1 MLPLRITLAGE
12 RRAEGAGQAHIERP
26 PSPGSNT
33 NRSRV
38 GSIIFYLA
46 GRRECSAGRFAAI
59 RSQHQASLGWRKRE
73 RQARAGERAVST
85 MSGSHLSKDFFEL
98 VKAIGESKS
107 KQEEDRIIM
116 NEVGVLKK
124 KMPEANVAR
133 EKMKEFLV
141 RMIYVEMLGH
151 DASFAYIKVSVGG
164 LHGSFRIRV

>member
-1 MLPLRITLAGE
+1 
-12 RRAEGAGQAHIERP
+12 
-26 PSPGSNT
+26 
-33 NRSRV
+33 
-38 GSIIFYLA
+38 
-46 GRRECSAGRFAAI
+46 
-59 RSQHQASLGWRKRE
+59 
-73 RQARAGERAVST
+73 

-116 NEVGVLKK
+116 HEVGVLKK

-151 DASFAYIKVSVGG
+151 DASFAYIKVWRCFECAFASFVVSSGCFFNRAD
-164 LHGSFRIRV
+164 GSLRRVFAFPSPSHSMVSFGIGFVAVAVVVVCCRC

>member
-1 MLPLRITLAGE
+1 
-12 RRAEGAGQAHIERP
+12 
-26 PSPGSNT
+26 
-33 NRSRV
+33 
-38 GSIIFYLA
+38 
-46 GRRECSAGRFAAI
+46 
-59 RSQHQASLGWRKRE
+59 
-73 RQARAGERAVST
+73 

-151 DASFAYIKVSVGG
+151 DASFAYIKVGFIFVLEGLGSDVVCDVAVFNCCWRGWGMVLWLGSV
-164 LHGSFRIRV
+164 

>member
-1 MLPLRITLAGE
+1 
-12 RRAEGAGQAHIERP
+12 
-26 PSPGSNT
+26 
-33 NRSRV
+33 
-38 GSIIFYLA
+38 
-46 GRRECSAGRFAAI
+46 
-59 RSQHQASLGWRKRE
+59 
-73 RQARAGERAVST
+73 

-116 NEVGVLKK
+116 CEVGVLKK

-151 DASFAYIKVSVGG
+151 DASFAYIKVSYIKLPIIHYAHCMHVW
-164 LHGSFRIRV
+164 

>member
-1 MLPLRITLAGE
+1 
-12 RRAEGAGQAHIERP
+12 
-26 PSPGSNT
+26 
-33 NRSRV
+33 
-38 GSIIFYLA
+38 
-46 GRRECSAGRFAAI
+46 
-59 RSQHQASLGWRKRE
+59 
-73 RQARAGERAVST
+73 

-124 KMPEANVAR
+124 KMPEAHVAR

-151 DASFAYIKVSVGG
+151 DASFAYIKVWLRCRFFCIIQAGG
-164 LHGSFRIRV
+164 GCRGKSG

>member
-1 MLPLRITLAGE
+1 
-12 RRAEGAGQAHIERP
+12 
-26 PSPGSNT
+26 
-33 NRSRV
+33 
-38 GSIIFYLA
+38 
-46 GRRECSAGRFAAI
+46 
-59 RSQHQASLGWRKRE
+59 
-73 RQARAGERAVST
+73 

-116 NEVGVLKK
+116 HEVGVLKR

-151 DASFAYIKVSVGG
+151 DASFAYIKV
-164 LHGSFRIRV
+164 GSSSFGVALGVRPFARARCLRCSCTWRQAIVDCHSSCD

>member
-1 MLPLRITLAGE
+1 
-12 RRAEGAGQAHIERP
+12 
-26 PSPGSNT
+26 
-33 NRSRV
+33 
-38 GSIIFYLA
+38 
-46 GRRECSAGRFAAI
+46 
-59 RSQHQASLGWRKRE
+59 
-73 RQARAGERAVST
+73 

-116 NEVGVLKK
+116 SEVSVLKK

-151 DASFAYIKVSVGG
+151 DSSFAYIKVGRVWVGFDWFESWVG
-164 LHGSFRIRV
+164 LADGRVDFWGG

>member
-1 MLPLRITLAGE
+1 
-12 RRAEGAGQAHIERP
+12 
-26 PSPGSNT
+26 
-33 NRSRV
+33 
-38 GSIIFYLA
+38 
-46 GRRECSAGRFAAI
+46 
-59 RSQHQASLGWRKRE
+59 
-73 RQARAGERAVST
+73 

-151 DASFAYIKVSVGG
+151 DASFAYIKVSVCG
-164 LHGSFRIRV
+164 LYKRVFRDQGLKRGVFPCTTTALCLHNHREEFAQAWYVCTVCVGCVGAVVAAGQR